1 MHSEPHSGGKAEKK
15 NKKKHSNHSKVLT
28 PWGFPIESS

>member
-15 NKKKHSNHSKVLT
+15 KKKDSNHSKVLT